1 MPVCVIGLNYKS
13 APVEVREKLSFSMS
27 DIERDAP
34 LLLSKPY
41 IDEVV
46 ILSTCNRSEIYVYSE
61 HSDKAR
67 VVLEQY
73 LAEIAGFP
81 QEKIADFLYWFEE
94 FGAVEH
100 LFRVASGLESMVLG
114 EPQIAGQVKDAFEK
128 AIEIG
133 TAKRVFVNLYR
144 HTLQTVKI
152 VRNETEISKNAVSV
166 PFAAVE
172 LAKKIFGKLNG
183 KKALLIGAGEMCEL
197 AALHLKENG
206 VSSIDVV
213 NRTFSKAEILAERYG
228 GKPFPF
234 ENLYQAIED
243 ADIILSSTGAKEPVI
258 TAGRLKPVMK
268 KRGYRSL
275 IILDIAVPRD
285 VESEVGDISDI
296 YLFDID
302 DLEKVVEA
310 NKKKREKEA
319 IVAGEIIK
327 ERVYEY
333 LKWCKLQDLNPIIA
347 SLRKQAEEIRR
358 AELEKSLKK
367 LKDYPDDVKKELDRL
382 SYSIVNKMLHQPIT
396 EFKKAAKEE
405 KLENKMIH
413 FFKSLFNID

>member
-1 MPVCVIGLNYKS
+1 MPVGVVGLNFKT
-13 APVEVREKLSFSMS
+13 APVEVREKLSFSME
-27 DIERDAP
+27 DIESEAP
-34 LLLSKPY
+34 ALLSKPY
-41 IDEVV
+41 IDEVF
-46 ILSTCNRSEIYVYSE
+46 ILSTCNRSEIYFYSE
-61 HSDKAR
+61 YPEKAK
-67 VVLEQY
+67 VVVEQY
-73 LAEIAGFP
+73 LGERAEVKQDELAN
-81 QEKIADFLYWFEE
+81 FLYFYVE
-94 FGAVEH
+94 FDAIEH

-128 AIEIG
+128 SIEIG

-152 VRNETEISKNAVSV
+152 VRNDTDISKNAVSV

-172 LAKKIFGKLNG
+172 LAKKIFGKLNN
-183 KKALLIGAGEMCEL
+183 KRALLVGAGEMCEL

-206 VSSIDVV
+206 VVAIDVV
-213 NRTFSKAEILAERYG
+213 NRTFEKAQLLAERFG
-228 GKPFPF
+228 GEPYPFD
-234 ENLYQAIED
+234 EIYNAIEKV
-243 ADIILSSTGAKEPVI
+243 DIVLSSTGSKEPVI
-258 TAGRLKPVMK
+258 RAEKVKSLMK
-268 KRGYRSL
+268 KRGYKSL
-275 IILDIAVPRD
+275 IMIDIAVPRD
-285 VESEVGDISDI
+285 IEPEVGEISDV

-327 ERVYEY
+327 KRVYEY

-347 SLRKQAEEIRR
+347 SLRQRAEEIRR

-367 LKDYPDDVKKELDRL
+367 LKNYPDDVKKELDRL

-396 EFKKAAKEE
+396 EFKKAAREDNLE
-405 KLENKMIH
+405 KKMIH

>member
-1 MPVCVIGLNYKS
+1 MPVSVVGLNFKT
-13 APVEVREKLSFSMS
+13 APVEVRGKLSFSMD
-27 DIERDAP
+27 DIENEAP

-41 IDEVV
+41 IDETV
-46 ILSTCNRSEIYVYSE
+46 ILSTCNRSEIYFYSE
-61 HSDKAR
+61 HPDKAK
-67 VVLEQY
+67 VVVEQY
-73 LAEIAGFP
+73 LSERAGIK
-81 QEKIADFLYWFEE
+81 QEELADYLYNFVEFE
-94 FGAVEH
+94 AIEH

-172 LAKKIFGKLNG
+172 LVKKIFGKLKN
-183 KKALLIGAGEMCEL
+183 KRALLVGAGEMCEL

-206 VSSIDVV
+206 VEAIDVV
-213 NRTFSKAEILAERYG
+213 NRTYEKAETLAKRYG
-228 GKPFPF
+228 GNPYPFDK
-234 ENLYQAIED
+234 LYEAIENV
-243 ADIILSSTGAKEPVI
+243 DIVLSSTGAKEPVI
-258 TAGRLKPVMK
+258 KAEKIKPLMK
-268 KRGYRSL
+268 KRGYKSL
-275 IILDIAVPRD
+275 IIIDIAVPRD
-285 VESEVGDISDI
+285 VEVEVGDISDI

-367 LKDYPDDVKKELDRL
+367 LKDYPDEVKKELDRL

-396 EFKKAAKEE
+396 EFKKAAREDN
-405 KLENKMIH
+405 LEGKMIH
-413 FFKSLFNID
+413 FFKSLFHID

>member
-1 MPVCVIGLNYKS
+1 MPVCVVGLNFKS
-13 APVEVREKLSFSMS
+13 APVEVRERLNFSMA
-27 DIERDAP
+27 DTENEAP
-34 LLLSKPY
+34 VLLSKPY

-46 ILSTCNRSEIYVYSE
+46 ILSTCNRSEVYVYSE
-61 HSDKAR
+61 CPQKAR

-73 LAEIAGFP
+73 LSERAGFS
-81 QEKIADFLYWFEE
+81 QEKISEFLYWYEE
-94 FGAVEH
+94 FDAVEH

-144 HTLQTVKI
+144 HTLQTVKV
-152 VRNETEISKNAVSV
+152 VRSETDISKNAVSV

-183 KKALLIGAGEMCEL
+183 KKALLVGAGEMCEL

-228 GKPFPF
+228 GKPYPF
-234 ENLYQAIED
+234 EKLYDAIED
-243 ADIILSSTGAKEPVI
+243 VDIVLTSTGSKEPVI
-258 TAGRLKPVMK
+258 EYEKIKKVMK
-268 KRGYRSL
+268 KRGFASL

-285 VESEVGDISDI
+285 VEPEIGNISDI
-296 YLFDID
+296 FLFDID

-327 ERVYEY
+327 TRVSEY

-347 SLRKQAEEIRR
+347 SLRKRAEEIRR
-358 AELEKSLKK
+358 SELEKSLKK

-405 KLENKMIH
+405 QLENKMIH

>member
-1 MPVCVIGLNYKS
+1 MPVCVVGLNFKT
-13 APVEVREKLSFSMS
+13 APVEVREKLSFSMD
-27 DIERDAP
+27 DIENEAP

-41 IDEVV
+41 IDETV
-46 ILSTCNRSEIYVYSE
+46 ILSTCNRSEIYFYSE
-61 HSDKAR
+61 HPDKAK
-67 VVLEQY
+67 VVVEQY
-73 LAEIAGFP
+73 LSGRAGIK
-81 QEKIADFLYWFEE
+81 QEQLADYLYNFVEFE
-94 FGAVEH
+94 AVEH

-144 HTLQTVKI
+144 HTLQTVKV

-172 LAKKIFGKLNG
+172 LVKKIFGKLKN
-183 KKALLIGAGEMCEL
+183 KRALLVGAGEMCEL

-206 VSSIDVV
+206 VEAIDVV
-213 NRTFSKAEILAERYG
+213 NRTYEKAETLAKRYG
-228 GKPFPF
+228 GNPYPFDK
-234 ENLYQAIED
+234 LYEAIENV
-243 ADIILSSTGAKEPVI
+243 DIVLSSTGAKEPVI
-258 TAGRLKPVMK
+258 KAENIKPLMK
-268 KRGYRSL
+268 KRGYKSL
-275 IILDIAVPRD
+275 IIIDIAVPRD
-285 VESEVGDISDI
+285 VEVEVGEISDI

-319 IVAGEIIK
+319 IVAGEIVK

-358 AELEKSLKK
+358 TELEKSLRK
-367 LKDYPDDVKKELDRL
+367 LKDYPDEVKKELDRL

-396 EFKKAAKEE
+396 EFKKAAKEDN
-405 KLENKMIH
+405 LEGKMIH
-413 FFKSLFNID
+413 FFKSLFHID

>member
-1 MPVCVIGLNYKS
+1 MPVGVVGLNFKT
-13 APVEVREKLSFSMS
+13 APVEVREKLSFSME
-27 DIERDAP
+27 DIESEAP
-34 LLLSKPY
+34 ALLSKPY
-41 IDEVV
+41 IDEVF
-46 ILSTCNRSEIYVYSE
+46 ILSTCNRSEIYFYSE
-61 HSDKAR
+61 YPEKAK
-67 VVLEQY
+67 VVVEQY
-73 LAEIAGFP
+73 LGERAEVKQDELAN
-81 QEKIADFLYWFEE
+81 FLYFYVE
-94 FGAVEH
+94 FDAIEH

-128 AIEIG
+128 SIEIG

-152 VRNETEISKNAVSV
+152 VRNDTDISKNAVSV

-172 LAKKIFGKLNG
+172 LAKKIFGKLNN
-183 KKALLIGAGEMCEL
+183 KRALLVGAGEMCEL

-206 VSSIDVV
+206 VVAIDVV
-213 NRTFSKAEILAERYG
+213 NRTFEKAQLLAERFA
-228 GKPFPF
+228 GKPYPF
-234 ENLYQAIED
+234 DEIYNAIEKV
-243 ADIILSSTGAKEPVI
+243 DIVLSSTGSKEPVI
-258 TAGRLKPVMK
+258 RAEKVKSLMK
-268 KRGYRSL
+268 KRGYKSL
-275 IILDIAVPRD
+275 IMIDIAVPRD
-285 VESEVGDISDI
+285 IEPEVGEISDV

-327 ERVYEY
+327 KRVYEY

-347 SLRKQAEEIRR
+347 SLRQRAEEIRR

-367 LKDYPDDVKKELDRL
+367 LKNYPDDVKKELDRL

-396 EFKKAAKEE
+396 EFKKAAREDNLE
-405 KLENKMIH
+405 KKMIH

>member
-1 MPVCVIGLNYKS
+1 MPVCVVGLNFKTS
-13 APVEVREKLSFSMS
+13 PVEVRERLSFSME
-27 DIERDAP
+27 DIEKEAP
-34 LLLSKPY
+34 FLLSKPY
-41 IDEVV
+41 LDEVV
-46 ILSTCNRSEIYVYSE
+46 ILSTCNRSEIYFYSE
-61 HSDKAR
+61 HPEKAK
-67 VVLEQY
+67 VVVEQY
-73 LAEIAGFP
+73 LSERGTID
-81 QEKIADFLYWFEE
+81 QETLTNFLYDFVE
-94 FGAVEH
+94 FDAVEH

-172 LAKKIFGKLNG
+172 LAKKIFGKLKN
-183 KKALLIGAGEMCEL
+183 KRALLVGAGEMCEL

-206 VSSIDVV
+206 VIAIDVA
-213 NRTFSKAEILAERYG
+213 NRTFEKAQILAERYG
-228 GKPFPF
+228 GNPYRF
-234 ENLYQAIED
+234 EELYRALEGV
-243 ADIILSSTGAKEPVI
+243 DIVLSSTGSKEPVI
-258 TAGRLKPVMK
+258 TAEKMKGLMK
-268 KRGYRSL
+268 KRGYKSL
-275 IILDIAVPRD
+275 IMIDIAVPRD
-285 VESEVGDISDI
+285 IEPEVGNISDI

-347 SLRKQAEEIRR
+347 SLRKRAEEIRR
-358 AELEKSLKK
+358 NELEKSLKK
-367 LKDYPDDVKKELDRL
+367 LRDYPDEVKKELDRL

>member
-1 MPVCVIGLNYKS
+1 MPVCTVGLNHKS
-13 APVEVREKLSFSMS
+13 APVEVREKLSFTME
-27 DIERDAP
+27 DIEKEAP
-34 LLLSKPY
+34 ALLSKPY

-46 ILSTCNRSEIYVYSE
+46 ILSTCNRTEIYFYSE
-61 HSDKAR
+61 NPESGSVIVK
-67 VVLEQY
+67 QY
-73 LAEIAGFP
+73 LSQRAEIS
-81 QEKIADFLYWFEE
+81 QEELDNYLYFYQE
-94 FGAVEH
+94 FDAVEH

-128 AIEIG
+128 AIDIG

-172 LAKKIFGKLNG
+172 LVKKIYGKLKG
-183 KKALLIGAGEMCEL
+183 KRALLVGAGEMCEL

-206 VSSIDVV
+206 VDAIDVV
-213 NRTFSKAEILAERYG
+213 NRTFEKAKVLAERYG
-228 GKPFPF
+228 GNPYPFDS
-234 ENLYQAIED
+234 LYSAIEKT
-243 ADIILSSTGAKEPVI
+243 DIVLSSTGAKEPVI
-258 TAGRLKPVMK
+258 LADRMKEIMK
-268 KRGYRSL
+268 KRNYKSL
-275 IILDIAVPRD
+275 IMIDIAVPRD
-285 VESEVGDISDI
+285 IEEKTGDISDI

-319 IVAGEIIK
+319 IVAGEIVK
-327 ERVYEY
+327 ERVSEY

-347 SLRKQAEEIRR
+347 SLRQRAEEIRKS
-358 AELEKSLKK
+358 ELEKSMKK
-367 LKDYPDDVKKELDRL
+367 LSAYPEEVRKELDRL
-382 SYSIVNKMLHQPIT
+382 SYSIVNKLLHQPIT

>member
-1 MPVCVIGLNYKS
+1 MPVCTVGLNHKS
-13 APVEVREKLSFSMS
+13 APVEIREKLSFTMA
-27 DIERDAP
+27 DIEQEAP

-46 ILSTCNRSEIYVYSE
+46 ILSTCNRTEIYFYSE
-61 HSDKAR
+61 NPESGSVIVK
-67 VVLEQY
+67 QY
-73 LAEIAGFP
+73 LSQRAEIS
-81 QEKIADFLYWFEE
+81 QEELDRFLYFYREFE
-94 FGAVEH
+94 AVEH

-128 AIEIG
+128 AIDIG

-172 LAKKIFGKLNG
+172 LVKKIYGRLKGKR
-183 KKALLIGAGEMCEL
+183 ALLVGAGEMCEL

-206 VSSIDVV
+206 VEAIDVV
-213 NRTFSKAEILAERYG
+213 NRTFEKAKLLAERYG
-228 GKPFPF
+228 GNPYPFDS
-234 ENLYQAIED
+234 LYSAIEKT
-243 ADIILSSTGAKEPVI
+243 DIVLSSTGAKEPVI
-258 TAGRLKPVMK
+258 LADRMKDIMK
-268 KRGYRSL
+268 KRNYKTL
-275 IILDIAVPRD
+275 IMIDIAVPRD
-285 VESEVGDISDI
+285 IEEKTGDISDI

-319 IVAGEIIK
+319 IVAGEIVK
-327 ERVYEY
+327 ERVSEY

-347 SLRKQAEEIRR
+347 SLRQRAEEIRKS
-358 AELEKSLKK
+358 ELEKSMKK
-367 LKDYPDDVKKELDRL
+367 LSAYPEEVRKELDRL
-382 SYSIVNKMLHQPIT
+382 SYSIVNKLLHQPIT
-396 EFKKAAKEE
+396 EFKKAAREE
-405 KLENKMIH
+405 KLENRMIH